1 MALIHCLDE
10 AGMFGEMWRTIQEM
24 ARSAGVIELAELSEI
39 IRILGRAK
47 MVTRHYL
54 SSTKGHKFKPTAN
67 TYNSMILMLM
77 QEGPHDKVHELY
89 NDMCNEGNCFP
100 DTVTYN
106 ALISALGKLGHDDSA
121 IRLFDEMK
129 DNGLHPTAKIYST
142 LLAIFFKLGK
152 EGRIEDAIK
161 IFNEMS
167 SLHCTLNMVTYNTV
181 IKVLFES
188 RAPASEATTWFEKMK
203 VNGIVPSS
211 FTYSILIDGF
221 CKTNRVENAL
231 LLLEEM
237 DEKGFPL
244 CPAAYCSLINSLGKA
259 KQYKAANELF
269 QELKEN

>member
-1 MALIHCLDE
+1 MEVNVKVQFFKWAGKRRNFQHDSTTYMALIHCLDE
-10 AGMFGEMWRTIQEM
+10 ASMFGEMWRTIQEM
-24 ARSAGVIELAELSEI
+24 ARSARVIELAELSEI

-47 MVTRHYL
+47 M
-54 SSTKGHKFKPTAN
+54 
-67 TYNSMILMLM
+67 
-77 QEGPHDKVHELY
+77 
-89 NDMCNEGNCFP
+89 
-100 DTVTYN
+100 
-106 ALISALGKLGHDDSA
+106 
-121 IRLFDEMK
+121 
-129 DNGLHPTAKIYST
+129 
-142 LLAIFFKLGK
+142 

-167 SLHCTLNMVTYNTV
+167 SLHCTPNMVTYNTI

-203 VNGIVPSS
+203 VNGIVPNS

-237 DEKGFPL
+237 DDRGFPL

-259 KQYKAANELF
+259 KQYEATNELF